1 MTPEKRQRRLRK
13 AIRWLVLLSVAAFTG
28 VVMIATAAYLYLAP
42 LLPAAETYRSV
53 QLETPLRIYT
63 ADGLLIDEIGNRHDP
78 VEFEEIPQVI
88 IDALIATEDARFY
101 SHPGVD
107 FQSLI
112 RGFYGFI
119 RVVNMGGGST
129 ITMQLANNL
138 SFDIDN
144 VYLRKFKEIPFSLQI
159 QRELTKE

>member
-13 AIRWLVLLSVAAFTG
+13 AIRWLALLSVAAFTG

-63 ADGLLIDEIGNRHDP
+63 ADGLLIDEIGNRRDP
-78 VEFEEIPQVI
+78 VEFEEIPQVM

-107 FQSLI
+107 HHLRDFFKFDRISAVANFINEQAI
-112 RGFYGFI
+112 GGIDAQRG
-119 RVVNMGGGST
+119 
-129 ITMQLANNL
+129 L
-138 SFDIDN
+138 
-144 VYLRKFKEIPFSLQI
+144 
-159 QRELTKE
+159 

>member
-63 ADGLLIDEIGNRHDP
+63 ADGLLIDEIGNRRDP
-78 VEFEEIPQVI
+78 VEFEEIPQVM

-101 SHPGVD
+101 
-107 FQSLI
+107 
-112 RGFYGFI
+112 
-119 RVVNMGGGST
+119 
-129 ITMQLANNL
+129 
-138 SFDIDN
+138 
-144 VYLRKFKEIPFSLQI
+144 
-159 QRELTKE
+159 